1 MYCPP
6 KALCR
11 SQGDEPEGYQTTRGQ
26 ALARVGQAA
35 VDRRHQLLPMSEEES
50 KGMPSGAILKEEGT
64 VPPMPLDAFV
74 KEEVVITK
82 EEEEADVPEPDDP
95 TEEEEAGNRLQ
106 QQLDEDKVQVPT
118 DFDRHSADQHSADQ
132 QEALRVASLSN
143 EELSFEAA
151 QRLGGSVA
159 EQLEILQTIQACSA
173 EGPAHSLDA
182 AVALLADQQEAFRVA
197 SLSNEE
203 RNFEAA
209 QNLGSPVAEQQKLL
223 DMIARPKA
231 AAQLRQIVDAF
242 DRGTEA
248 VAALLQAGVDINAV
262 GHEGRDG
269 HGVGNT
275 ALHVAAMRG
284 LTALVKLLLKH
295 GADASVKNGTNKTAA
310 DLASKTKSE
319 RGRGQYDRPRAGCAG
334 CLALLE
340 AHAKAHAKAHGA
352 SEASMLTSVAPSG
365 AGGGDA
371 AGSSAAS
378 GASSGSSKRP
388 TAAKSRRASR
398 RATRRSP
405 TSGCASTCSA
415 RPRSLMPPPRSSPAT
430 RPSRCASTVSECG
443 SNPASSYT
451 RVYMACTCRNP
462 VPAPPCQTSASR
474 GWLATRLRMRR
485 SWQPGGRVCRSWRS
499 CRR

>member
-1 MYCPP
+1 M
-6 KALCR
+6 
-11 SQGDEPEGYQTTRGQ
+11 
-26 ALARVGQAA
+26 
-35 VDRRHQLLPMSEEES
+35 DRRHQLLPMSEEES

-106 QQLDEDKVQVPT
+106 QQLDEDKEVPT
-118 DFDRHSADQHSADQ
+118 DFDRHSADQ

-182 AVALLADQQEAFRVA
+182 AVTLLADQQMAFRVA

-203 RNFEAA
+203 LNFEAA
-209 QNLGSPVAEQQKLL
+209 QNLGSPVVEQQKVL
-223 DMIARPKA
+223 DMIARTKA

-284 LTALVKLLLKH
+284 RTALVKLLLMH

-340 AHAKAHAKAHGA
+340 AHAKAHGA

-388 TAAKSRRASR
+388 TAAKKRGAAGSSSSAAGSAAAGLEAAAVAAPAAAPAVLASVPTALPAATAALAASVADLKIGSRVSVWWVDDDAWYAGTVKSCSRTRGVCVVFDKQEGEDDCTMYYESFAEEKWKMARA
-398 RATRRSP
+398 A
-405 TSGCASTCSA
+405 
-415 RPRSLMPPPRSSPAT
+415 LPPPPPPPPA
-430 RPSRCASTVSECG
+430 AG
-443 SNPASSYT
+443 ASS
-451 RVYMACTCRNP
+451 
-462 VPAPPCQTSASR
+462 TSSSKAQGKKR
-474 GWLATRLRMRR
+474 ARA
-485 SWQPGGRVCRSWRS
+485 
-499 CRR
+499 

>member
-1 MYCPP
+1 M
-6 KALCR
+6 
-11 SQGDEPEGYQTTRGQ
+11 
-26 ALARVGQAA
+26 
-35 VDRRHQLLPMSEEES
+35 
-50 KGMPSGAILKEEGT
+50 
-64 VPPMPLDAFV
+64 
-74 KEEVVITK
+74 
-82 EEEEADVPEPDDP
+82 
-95 TEEEEAGNRLQ
+95 
-106 QQLDEDKVQVPT
+106 
-118 DFDRHSADQHSADQ
+118 
-132 QEALRVASLSN
+132 ASLSN

-284 LTALVKLLLKH
+284 RTALVKLLLMH

-340 AHAKAHAKAHGA
+340 AHAKAHGA
-352 SEASMLTSVAPSG
+352 SEASMLTSG

-388 TAAKSRRASR
+388 TAAKKRGAAGSSSSAAGSAAAGSEAAAAVPAVLASVPTALPTAAAALAASVADLKIGSRVSVWWVDDDAWYAGTVKSCSRTRGVCVVFDKQEGEDDCTMYYESFAEEKWKMARA
-398 RATRRSP
+398 A
-405 TSGCASTCSA
+405 
-415 RPRSLMPPPRSSPAT
+415 LPPPPPPPPA
-430 RPSRCASTVSECG
+430 AG
-443 SNPASSYT
+443 ASS
-451 RVYMACTCRNP
+451 
-462 VPAPPCQTSASR
+462 TSSSKAQGKKR
-474 GWLATRLRMRR
+474 ARA
-485 SWQPGGRVCRSWRS
+485 
-499 CRR
+499 